1 MPAWI
6 AKRLK
11 VAVAAIALTLGLIGL
26 YFVVR
31 SPRAPRYLTV
41 PVERQDL
48 EETVLASGTI
58 EPLKLVS
65 VGAQASGRI
74 LSLHAQLGDRVR
86 RGSLIA
92 EIDPATERNALQTA
106 QATLD
111 EIRAQRA
118 SSVAA
123 LHQADL
129 ALSRARL
136 TSAGLATSQADLETA
151 QANYAEAQAA
161 VRSLDAQVRAAQIN
175 VDTAR
180 VTLGFT
186 KVIAPMDGTVVAIVA
201 QEGQTVNAVQSAPTI
216 VKLADLDIMTVKAQI
231 SEADVMRVKPGQ
243 RTYFTTLGDPE
254 KRYEGTL
261 RAIEPA
267 PESLANDTG
276 GTGSAM
282 PTSSSS
288 QSNAVYYDGLFDV
301 PNPGHLL
308 RPSMTAEV
316 RIVLDTAHHV
326 LAIPLSALSAPGQ
339 EQVRVL
345 TPSGRVETRHVHLG
359 MRSGTSV
366 EVLSGLRSGD
376 RVVIGESSAASQS
389 SDD

>member
-1 MPAWI
+1 MVI
-6 AKRLK
+6 
-11 VAVAAIALTLGLIGL
+11 AIALGLLGF
-26 YFVVR
+26 YFVMR
-31 SPRAPRYLTV
+31 SSKTPRYLTV
-41 PVERQDL
+41 PVEAMDL
-48 EETVLASGTI
+48 EASVLASGTI

-74 LSLHAQLGDRVR
+74 LSLQVHLGDRVR
-86 RGSLIA
+86 SGSLIA

-106 QATLD
+106 QASLD

-123 LHQADL
+123 FHQTAL

-136 TSAGLATSQADLETA
+136 TSAGQATSQADLETA
-151 QANYAEAQAA
+151 QANYEEGRAA
-161 VRSLDAQVRAAQIN
+161 VSSLDAQVRAAQIN

-216 VKLADLDIMTVKAQI
+216 VKLADLDTMTVKAQI

-243 RTYFTTLGDPE
+243 RTYFTTLGNPE
-254 KRYEGTL
+254 KRYQGTL

-267 PESLANDTG
+267 PESLANDTSG
-276 GTGSAM
+276 AGSET

-288 QSNAVYYDGLFDV
+288 QSNAVYYDGLFEV
-301 PNPGHLL
+301 PNPEHLL

-316 RIVLDTAHHV
+316 HIVLGSARHV
-326 LAIPLSALSAPGQ
+326 LAIPLSALNALATGAGSDGLDVTGQ
-339 EQVRVL
+339 GQVRVL
-345 TPSGRVETRHVHLG
+345 TPSGRIETRRVQLG
-359 MRSGTSV
+359 MRSGAMV
-366 EVLSGLRSGD
+366 EILSGLRKGN
-376 RVVIGESSAASQS
+376 RVVIGESSKASS
-389 SDD
+389 SPDQ